1 MDIQI
6 GRKKIGD
13 NSPAFVIAE
22 LSANHLQK
30 YNLAVKTI
38 HAMKKAGAD
47 AVKLSTDNPDGGITI
62 NCRNKHFKVK
72 GGTLWDGTYLY
83 DLYEQVKTPWEWHK
97 PLKKLTEELGM
108 IFFSTPSCNESV
120 DFLVKLNVPILKI
133 SSFELNDTNLIEY
146 MASKG
151 KPLIMST
158 GMAYLSEV
166 DEAVRICR
174 KAGNNN
180 IILLKCVSSY
190 PTPPEDTNLNNIP
203 TLKNTFNTVVGLS
216 DHTLGVAAPI
226 AAVAIGAKVI
236 EKHFTLDRK
245 LGGPDAAFSLE
256 PDEFKNMVD
265 SIREVEKSMGKKDY
279 VVTKSA
285 LKGRVFAR
293 SLFASEDIRAGDVF
307 SAKNIKSI
315 RPGCGLPPKFLHDI
329 IGKKSRYNIKR
340 GTPLSWKTVL

>member
-6 GRKKIGD
+6 GRKHIGD
-13 NSPAFVIAE
+13 NSPAFIIAE

-30 YNLAVKTI
+30 YSLAVKTI

-47 AVKLSTDNPDGGITI
+47 AVKLSTDNPNGGITI
-62 NCRNKHFKVK
+62 NCQNKHFKVK

-83 DLYEQVKTPWEWHK
+83 DLYEQVKTPWEWHE

-158 GMAYLSEV
+158 GMAYLSEI

-203 TLKNTFNTVVGLS
+203 TLKNTFNTLVGLS
-216 DHTLGVAAPI
+216 DHTLGIATPI

-256 PDEFKNMVD
+256 PDEFKKMVD

-285 LKGRVFAR
+285 LKGRMFAR

-307 SAKNIKSI
+307 SIKNIKSI
-315 RPGCGLPPKFLHDI
+315 RPGYGLPPKFLHDI